1 MTYNDIITLAK
12 AGFTAYQISSL
23 ANVQNTTQTQPAVQT
38 VQAQPAVQTVQ
49 TQPVVQTVQTQ
60 PVVQTVQTQPVVQ
73 PEVQTVQTVQ
83 AQPAV
88 QQVQAQPTVQ
98 TPYNSPDH
106 ILQAINSVNDT
117 MRQMQINM
125 SNQPKRET
133 TDDIIAAIINP
144 PMPQKGDN

>member
-1 MTYNDIITLAK
+1 MTYDDIITLAK

-23 ANVQNTTQTQPAVQT
+23 MNVQNRT
-38 VQAQPAVQTVQ
+38 QAQT
-49 TQPVVQTVQTQ
+49 
-60 PVVQTVQTQPVVQ
+60 
-73 PEVQTVQTVQ
+73 
-83 AQPAV
+83 AV
-88 QQVQAQPTVQ
+88 QQVQAQPAAQAQPALQ

-144 PMPQKGDN
+144 PMPQKKGDN